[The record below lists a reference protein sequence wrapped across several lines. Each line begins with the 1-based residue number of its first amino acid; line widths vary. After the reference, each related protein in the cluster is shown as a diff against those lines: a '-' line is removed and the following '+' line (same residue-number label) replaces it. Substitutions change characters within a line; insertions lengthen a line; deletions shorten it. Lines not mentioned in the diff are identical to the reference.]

1 MGAVVILALV
11 VGLGGA
17 VGAISRFVV
26 DGAVQ
31 DRSSGVLP
39 LGTMSV
45 NVLGSFVMGV
55 VSGVLV
61 FHGAGRSAVAIVG
74 TGFCGGLTTW
84 SAYTWE
90 TVRLLEERQHRAA
103 LVAALGGLAASLA
116 AAAVG
121 LSLAAL

>member
-1 MGAVVILALV
+1 MGRVVILALMV
-11 VGLGGA
+11 ALSGA
-17 VGAISRFVV
+17 AGAISRFVV

-31 DRSSGVLP
+31 DRSSGVVP
-39 LGTMSV
+39 FGTMTV
-45 NVLGSFVMGV
+45 NVVGSFVMGL

-61 FHGAGRSAVAIVG
+61 FHGAGRTAVAIVG

-103 LVAALGGLAASLA
+103 LVAALGGLATSLA
-116 AAAVG
+116 AAAIG
-121 LSLAAL
+121 LSIAAL